1 LPRTATVR
9 VAELVVLGGAVA
21 LGGIVALAL
30 ATIGPAAAT
39 ATGDVDRAVTV
50 GQTSAPVAT
59 SVSFTVD
66 LWADVPAHDA
76 THLVVRGQMD
86 FVHHTMTAVVT
97 VPRSALRSRSSASN
111 AAFLPADNTVNL
123 HSEWVD
129 GHAYMTVPSW
139 WSGLAKGAKAL
150 SLPTSSS
157 MHRTI
162 DTALAQS
169 AVALTYA
176 NILLG
181 QLADHHAVK
190 MERARTIGGVRAT
203 GTKVD
208 LALAQLVKLVPELSP
223 TLTKDAATMGS
234 KTIPTTVWV
243 DHRGRLVE
251 ATMRSG
257 EGDDASVIGTVQF
270 SHYDAPVTITR
281 PTASTVKPLPTAL
294 RQLLDGLYLF

>member
-9 VAELVVLGGAVA
+9 VAELVALGGAVA

-39 ATGDVDRAVTV
+39 ASGDPDRAVTV
-50 GQTSAPVAT
+50 DQTSAPVAT

-97 VPRSALRSRSSASN
+97 VPRSALQSRSSASN

-123 HSEWVD
+123 HSEWV
-129 GHAYMTVPSW
+129 GGRAYMTVPSW
-139 WSGLAKGAKAL
+139 WSRPAKGAKAL

-176 NILLG
+176 KILLD
-181 QLADHHAVK
+181 QLVDHHAVTMK
-190 MERARTIGGVRAT
+190 RARTIGGVRAT

-234 KTIPTTVWV
+234 TTIPTTVWV
-243 DHRGRLVE
+243 DDRGRLVE

-257 EGDDASVIGTVQF
+257 EGDDASVIGTVEF
-270 SHYDAPVTITR
+270 SHYDAPVAVT
-281 PTASTVKPLPTAL
+281 PPAPSTVKPLPTGL
-294 RQLLDGLYLF
+294 QELLEGLYLF